1 MARFFHLF
9 LKKIMKEKLFDP
21 AGNNE
26 NSPAPGMAAVN
37 TFNEG
42 EKEPENVPPQ
52 QVQNKEEMKPD
63 NLHAGASEPEED

>member
-1 MARFFHLF
+1 MLISTLPDHGKVFPSLF
-9 LKKIMKEKLFDP
+9 KKIMKEKLFDP

-52 QVQNKEEMKPD
+52 QEK
-63 NLHAGASEPEED
+63 